1 MLAGALLVALLVAA
15 GVWWVGI
22 RDPTPGPLANDISES
37 IGIGRHPGEVW
48 TYGNPTAYNTGHT
61 PVVIT
66 RIWLVNPTPG
76 LKVLVTRVAGPN
88 RKFLA
93 LASDPRWPAADL
105 TDLHPVKGFQ
115 VAPQSEPA
123 GDRGVELVFSLRV
136 DKPGRYVARAV
147 GVDYTVNGDRHR
159 LYLSYGLGVCV
170 TAASESLDRNCPTPE
185 TLKPGQID
193 E

>member
-1 MLAGALLVALLVAA
+1 MFAGALLVAILVVA

-22 RDPTPGPLANDISES
+22 RDPTPGPLANDVSES

-48 TYGNPTAYNTGHT
+48 TYGNPTAYNTGHK
-61 PVVIT
+61 PLVIT

-76 LKVLVTRVAGPN
+76 LKVLATRVAGPK

-105 TDLHPVKGFQ
+105 TDLHPVAGFQ
-115 VAPQSEPA
+115 VAPSNEPD

-136 DKPGRYVARAV
+136 DEPGRFTARAV
-147 GVDYTVNGDRHR
+147 GIDYTVNGDKHR
-159 LYLSYGLGVCV
+159 TYLSYGLGVCV
-170 TAASESLDRNCPTPE
+170 TAPSKPLDRNCRPPEPLTPE
-185 TLKPGQID
+185 EID